1 MDAIREFIDKGGI
14 FMYPIILGALWAFVL
29 IIERALFFFQT
40 ASRLSKQSQE
50 FSHLLMN
57 KGVEQARSYIGLQN
71 GILKSIITVALD
83 NKELSIERI
92 EEKLSVSVTKKLP
105 EYQKYLNIIA
115 SLAGLMP
122 MLGLLGTISGMI
134 SIFKVIALQGT
145 GDAQA
150 MADGISEALLT
161 TEAGLVAAIPIII
174 GHVLLTDRLHKIS
187 AKTKEICLTTIDYL
201 KDNHA

>member
-14 FMYPIILGALWAFVL
+14 FMYPIILGALWAFIMIV
-29 IIERALFFFQT
+29 ERALFFFQT
-40 ASRLSKQSQE
+40 GSRLTRQSRE
-50 FSHLLMN
+50 FSHLLTAE
-57 KGVEQARSYIGLQN
+57 GVESASRYIGSQT
-71 GILKSIITVALD
+71 GILKTIVAVALD
-83 NKELSIERI
+83 NKELPVARI
-92 EEKLSVSVTKKLP
+92 EEKMSVAVTKGLP
-105 EYQKYLNIIA
+105 EYQKYLNLIA

-161 TEAGLVAAIPIII
+161 TEAGLVAAIPIIL

-187 AKTKEICLTTIDYL
+187 SKAKEICLTTIDYL